1 MDISIIAIGDELLL
15 GQVTDTNSSA
25 IARMID
31 PLGWRVRG
39 VEVVH
44 DDAAAIRAA
53 LDRAL
58 AASDV
63 TLLTGGLGPTK
74 DDITKGTLAAYF
86 GGGMHLDEAVLA
98 NVAAVMAAGGRELND
113 LTRGQAMVPDACR
126 VIQNEVGT
134 APLMWFERDGK
145 VVVSMPGVPH
155 ETLTMMERSVIP
167 MLQERFPSNLHI
179 SHRVAL
185 VADLSESRVA
195 MALEDWEDSL
205 PANLH
210 IAYLPKA
217 RLIRLR
223 LDGTGPDAEALE
235 AQLDSEFAKMTAI
248 LGPHVIARRDIPLP
262 QVLVESAR
270 EAGVTLATAESCT
283 GGNIAHEITMV
294 AGCSDVMLGG
304 VVSYANAVKT
314 SLLGVNADTLAEHG
328 AVSEQTVEEM
338 LRGVTSVTGATL
350 VLATSGIAGPGGGTP
365 EKPVGTVV
373 IGVMRAGQ
381 SPVIA
386 THHFGGGRARVIEQA
401 TAVAL
406 TQAIHLLQGNM
417 ES

>member
-1 MDISIIAIGDELLL
+1 MEVSIIAIGDELLL
-15 GQVTDTNSSA
+15 GQVTDTNSGS
-25 IARMID
+25 IARMLD
-31 PLGWRVRG
+31 PLGWSVAS

-44 DDAAAIRAA
+44 DDAEAIRAA
-53 LDRAL
+53 IDRAMGRTT
-58 AASDV
+58 V

-86 GGGMHLDEAVLA
+86 GGGMHLDTAVLA
-98 NVAAVMAAGGRELND
+98 NVEALMARNGRALND

-145 VVVSMPGVPH
+145 VLVSMPGVPH

-167 MLQERFPSNLHI
+167 MLRERFPSELHI

-195 MALEDWEDSL
+195 MALEEWEDAL

-223 LDGTGPDAEALE
+223 LDGTGRDPEALE

-248 LGPHVIARRDIPLP
+248 LGSHVIARRDIPLP
-262 QVLVESAR
+262 QVLVERAR

-314 SLLGVNADTLAEHG
+314 AVLGVSTDTLAEHG

-338 LRGVTSVTGATL
+338 LRGVATLTGATL
-350 VLATSGIAGPGGGTP
+350 AIATSGIAGPGGGTD

-373 IGVMRAGQ
+373 IGALRVGRP
-381 SPVIA
+381 PVIA

-406 TQAIHLLQGNM
+406 TQAIHILQGG
-417 ES
+417 